1 MGDCRHALGCR
12 NDGCAPRWGNG
23 NEQKWASFTSNY
35 REDLCEPQPRGPP
48 SAPPSA
54 PPPVHMWCEQ
64 YHAVS
69 TALNG
74 SQPANTITSLFGLGL
89 GAYGLHAHAHLPWSS
104 YFHATCCLSALTG
117 LGSAVH
123 HWAPRVPYSHAM
135 DWVPMLLLTACC
147 ATHTAHVLA
156 RVLLA
161 ARPRAGVRIRGLA
174 LFLGLSYATACM
186 LDFASG
192 GAARLQLLLTGV
204 GGVALGHAVLL
215 AATLCEALLRG
226 RAQAAPLH
234 RPQLAG
240 ARRVAR
246 AYLAIAAIAGVGL
259 AAQRLEYPC
268 PAWMRRPP
276 LVVNLHALWH
286 VAVFHAVYSAATL
299 LLYLETRLDA
309 AHATLASPCVRAPWL
324 LLRVALAVPG
334 TVAAAENATR
344 AQPACACPRSTALT
358 LDAEAAQPPSPTG
371 TAGVASVGATSKVES
386 DG

>member
-1 MGDCRHALGCR
+1 MGGEL
-12 NDGCAPRWGNG
+12 PT
-23 NEQKWASFTSNY
+23 QV
-35 REDLCEPQPRGPP
+35 PP
-48 SAPPSA
+48 
-54 PPPVHMWCEQ
+54 
-64 YHAVS
+64 
-69 TALNG
+69 
-74 SQPANTITSLFGLGL
+74 
-89 GAYGLHAHAHLPWSS
+89 
-104 YFHATCCLSALTG
+104 
-117 LGSAVH
+117 
-123 HWAPRVPYSHAM
+123 
-135 DWVPMLLLTACC
+135 
-147 ATHTAHVLA
+147 HTAA
-156 RVLLA
+156 SRSP
-161 ARPRAGVRIRGLA
+161 RRAGVRIRGLA

-246 AYLAIAAIAGVGL
+246 AYLATAAIAGVGL

-286 VAVFHAVYSAATL
+286 VAVLRRRSKQPASPLAHTPQSAASRGLSALHRQVFHAVYSAATL

>member
-1 MGDCRHALGCR
+1 VGGEL
-12 NDGCAPRWGNG
+12 PT
-23 NEQKWASFTSNY
+23 QV
-35 REDLCEPQPRGPP
+35 PP
-48 SAPPSA
+48 
-54 PPPVHMWCEQ
+54 
-64 YHAVS
+64 
-69 TALNG
+69 
-74 SQPANTITSLFGLGL
+74 
-89 GAYGLHAHAHLPWSS
+89 
-104 YFHATCCLSALTG
+104 
-117 LGSAVH
+117 
-123 HWAPRVPYSHAM
+123 
-135 DWVPMLLLTACC
+135 
-147 ATHTAHVLA
+147 HTAA
-156 RVLLA
+156 SRSP
-161 ARPRAGVRIRGLA
+161 RRAGVRIRGLA

-186 LDFASG
+186 IDFARG

-215 AATLCEALLRG
+215 AATLREALLRG

-246 AYLAIAAIAGVGL
+246 AYLATAAIAGVGL

-268 PAWMRRPP
+268 PAWMRRPQ

-286 VAVFHAVYSAATL
+286 VAVLRRRSKQPASPLAHPRARPRPPPARKHAAPSRARPAGISRRGLSALHRQVFHAVYSAATL